1 MSLHSLTGM
10 KDDVVLAFLRS
21 RLDEDKLASFTC
33 AQIATGVTG
42 HDRMFPLLNHEE
54 TYNCLGRLLED
65 GEIERFKV
73 NSRVVLWRSRHGHSI
88 LVAEPNRTLR

>member
-1 MSLHSLTGM
+1 MSKRALTGM

-21 RLDEDKLASFTC
+21 RFDEDKLASFTC

-42 HDRMFPLLNHEE
+42 GDRMFSLLNHEE
-54 TYNCLGRLLED
+54 TYNCLLRLIED
-65 GEIERFKV
+65 GEVERFNV
-73 NSRVVLWRSRHGHSI
+73 NSRVVLWRSLRGHSI